1 MENVKQINLKNYK
14 RFITNRNALF
24 TVIASSLLLLITSR
38 MNWITGTTRASNTVT
53 DTADSISSFFG
64 LGDDT
69 ASNAISSIHSTTTG
83 NLWNLASD
91 GDKSS
96 TSLGIFFLPLII
108 AVIVLA
114 YLAFSKRSKGLNIA
128 TGIVGIVSSVLFLL
142 FSFGYSGIVDS
153 ISESISSST
162 YGLAS
167 TEFNYNLGY
176 MLFILF
182 AFLLLLSSILTLT
195 TRSKYIQKK

>member
-38 MNWITGTTRASNTVT
+38 MNWITGITRASNTVT
-53 DTADSISSFFG
+53 DTADSMSSFFV

-69 ASNAISSIHSTTTG
+69 ASNAISSIQSTTTG

-114 YLAFSKRSKGLNIA
+114 YLAFSKRSKGLNTA

-142 FSFGYSGIVDS
+142 VSFWYSGVVDR

-162 YGLAS
+162 HGLAS

>member
-1 MENVKQINLKNYK
+1 MENVKQINFKNYK
-14 RFITNRNALF
+14 KFITNRNALF

-38 MNWITGTTRASNTVT
+38 MNWITGITRASNSVT

-69 ASNAISSIHSTTTG
+69 ASNAISSIQSTTTG
-83 NLWNLASD
+83 NLWYLASD

-108 AVIVLA
+108 AVIILA
-114 YLAFSKRSKGLNIA
+114 YLAFSKQRKALNTA
-128 TGIVGIVSSVLFLL
+128 TGIIGIVSSVLFML
-142 FSFGYSGIVDS
+142 FGFGYSGVVDS
-153 ISESISSST
+153 ISESISNST

-167 TEFNYNLGY
+167 TEFKYNIGY
-176 MLFILF
+176 TLFILF
-182 AFLLLLSSILTLT
+182 AFLLLISSILTLT
-195 TRSKYIQKK
+195 TRSKYLQKK

>member
-1 MENVKQINLKNYK
+1 
-14 RFITNRNALF
+14 
-24 TVIASSLLLLITSR
+24 
-38 MNWITGTTRASNTVT
+38 MNWITGITRASNTVT

-69 ASNAISSIHSTTTG
+69 ASNAISSIQSTTTG

-114 YLAFSKRSKGLNIA
+114 YLAFSKRSKGLNTA

-142 FSFGYSGIVDS
+142 FSFGYSGVVDS

-162 YGLAS
+162 HGLAS